1 MVGNAHGWS
10 VIGRVTKIVED
21 NLVLVDIIWDLGG
34 GIIQKEAA

>member
-34 GIIQKEAA
+34 IIQKEAA